1 MHPDTCPI
9 PSPTPLIIDVKV
21 CGHRVRQVLYAP
33 IEQQAPSLSAVD
45 PSEYTAHIRE
55 VLPRSSRIGAGDEA
69 IGALSNCCTA
79 IVASW
84 ERQFQ
89 FHVERLR
96 EDGVTEK
103 GLRAP
108 QIGALHALL
117 AHWTVG
123 CEPATVVM
131 PTGTGKTETM
141 LAITVHERVRRL
153 LVIVPTAALRDQT
166 TYKYLSLG
174 LLKRLGVVGQV
185 ALPPIVGTID
195 HRIETPDE
203 VEALFQ
209 CCNVVISTMA
219 MISGC
224 SAAAKQAMAVLCSHL
239 FIDEAHHIPA
249 PSWDTFRRLFAERAV
264 VQFTATPFRRDGK
277 HVDGKIIYSYPL
289 RKAQAE
295 QYFKPITFIPIQEY
309 HPKRTDEKIARAAV
323 GQLRADLARG
333 LNHLIMARADTVERA
348 GQIHAIYQLIADDYH
363 PVLLHSRQG
372 TAARREGLQRLRGGA
387 SRIVVCVD
395 MLGEGFDL
403 PQLKIAALHDI
414 HKSLAIT
421 LQFTGRFTRHT
432 EGVGNAT
439 VIANIAD
446 ADVDETLRA
455 LYAED
460 PDWNTLLHRLSE
472 GATGRELRRSQF
484 FEGFIDVPEQLAL
497 QNVLPKMSTV
507 VYRTKCQRW
516 RPDAISEFVKEEQL
530 FAGPTTHPREQ
541 VTLFITCER
550 EEVPWGEVKDLRNTT
565 WHLYLLYWDSERQLL
580 FVNSSN
586 NETLH
591 DDLAKVV
598 CGDDVELLRGERV
611 FRCLAGINRLI
622 LMNLGLSH
630 TISRNVRFTM
640 YVGSDIRQGLSEGNV
655 QNKFKSNLFGR
666 GFEHGDKASV
676 GCSQKG
682 RIWSYLIAS
691 DIQEWMGWCQAVGTK
706 LLDDSIVIAEIF
718 KNLIVP
724 RQIMERPDLVPL
736 VIEWPEEMLKRNEA
750 TVQVDIDGEV
760 LPFYEVGLEL
770 VEHQREGM
778 LRFCVS
784 GETKRAEYRIVF
796 RGNVVDFEPTGLATV
811 SIMAGRRRRSLSEWF
826 QDEPPVIRFDS
837 GAYLC
842 YNELFVPRPPEDRQ
856 PFSRDQIEAWTWPGT
871 KLKVESQ
878 TVAKL
883 KESVQY
889 HVIHRLLSVTH
900 DPQYDVVFD
909 DDDAY
914 EAADIVAL
922 RVAGDRLLV
931 HFFHCKYS
939 SSEKPG
945 ARVDDL
951 YAVCG
956 QAQRSVY
963 WKSDVAGLLAHLRQR
978 EVSRID
984 RHNVSRF
991 ERGDLIKLDEIAR
1004 QVHFLTPEF
1013 VIFVV
1018 QPGLSKAAAET
1029 SQLELLAATELY
1041 LQETYNIPL
1050 GVIASV

>member
-1 MHPDTCPI
+1 MHPNTRAAS
-9 PSPTPLIIDVKV
+9 SPFPLVIDVKV
-21 CGHRVRQVLYAP
+21 CGHRVRQVRC
-33 IEQQAPSLSAVD
+33 EQITQETGKSSPAD
-45 PSEYTAHIRE
+45 QSEYTTRIGGLLQRA
-55 VLPRSSRIGAGDEA
+55 SRIGSGHEA
-69 IGALSNCCTA
+69 VGALSECCTA
-79 IVASW
+79 VVASW
-84 ERQFQ
+84 DRQFQ
-89 FHVERLR
+89 FRAERLR
-96 EDGVTEK
+96 ENGVTEK

-123 CEPATVVM
+123 GEPATIVM

-141 LAITVHERVRRL
+141 LAITVHQQVRRL
-153 LVIVPTAALRDQT
+153 LVVVPTAALREQT
-166 TYKYLSLG
+166 THKYLTLG
-174 LLKRLGVVGQV
+174 LLKGLGVVGQA
-185 ALPPIVGTID
+185 ALSPIVGMID
-195 HRIETPDE
+195 HRIDNPDE

-219 MISGC
+219 MINGC
-224 SAAAKQAMAVLCSHL
+224 SAVAQQAMATISSHL

-249 PSWDTFRRLFAERAV
+249 QTWDTFRRLFAERTV

-277 HVDGKIIYSYPL
+277 YVDGKIIYSYPL

-323 GQLRADLARG
+323 GQLRADLAQG

-348 GQIHAIYQLIADDYH
+348 TQVHAIYQRIAGDYH

-372 TAARREGLQRLRGGA
+372 VALRREALQQLRGGE

-432 EGVGNAT
+432 EDVGNAT
-439 VIANIAD
+439 VIANIPD
-446 ADVDETLRA
+446 ADVDDALRA

-484 FEGFIDVPEQLAL
+484 FEGFVDVPEQLAL
-497 QNVLPKMSTV
+497 QNVLPKMSAV
-507 VYRTKCQRW
+507 VCRTKCQYW
-516 RPDAISEFVKEEQL
+516 RPDAICELVKEEQL
-530 FAGPTTHPREQ
+530 FAGPATHPQEH
-541 VTLFITCER
+541 VTLFITCEQ
-550 EEVPWGEVKDLRNTT
+550 EDVSWGEVKDLRNTS
-565 WHLYLLYWDSERQLL
+565 WHLYLLYWDSGRQLL

-591 DDLAKVV
+591 DELAKAV
-598 CGDDVELLRGERV
+598 CGDDVELIRGERV
-611 FRCLAGINRLI
+611 FRCLSGINRLI

-640 YVGSDIRQGLSEGNV
+640 YVGSDIRQGLSEASV

-666 GFEHGDKASV
+666 GFEHGEKASV

-682 RIWSYLIAS
+682 RIWSYLIAR
-691 DIQEWMGWCQAVGTK
+691 DIQEWIEWCHAMGTK
-706 LLDDSIVIAEIF
+706 LLDESIVLAEIF

-724 RQIMERPDLVPL
+724 KQIMERPDLVPL
-736 VIEWPEEMLKRNEA
+736 VIEWPEEMLERNEA
-750 TVQVDIDGEV
+750 NIQVDIDGELV
-760 LPFYEVGLEL
+760 PFYEVGLEL
-770 VEHQREGM
+770 VDHCREGM
-778 LRFCVS
+778 LRFQVS
-784 GETKRAEYRIVF
+784 GQTKRAEYRIVF
-796 RGNVVDFEPTGLATV
+796 RGNVVDFEPVEPTTV
-811 SIMAGRRRRSLSEWF
+811 SILAGRRRRSLSEWF
-826 QDEPPVIRFDS
+826 QHEPPVIRFDS
-837 GAYLC
+837 GAYLR
-842 YNELFVPRPPEDRQ
+842 YNELFMPPTPEDRQ
-856 PFSRDQIEAWTWPGT
+856 PFSRDRIEAWTWPST

-883 KESVQY
+883 TESIQY
-889 HVIHRLLSVTH
+889 RVIHHLLSTAH
-900 DPQYDVVFD
+900 NLQYDIVFD

-922 RVAGDRLLV
+922 KVAGDRLLV

-963 WKSDVAGLLAHLRQR
+963 WKSDVASLFAHLRQR
-978 EVSRID
+978 EVSRVERYNI
-984 RHNVSRF
+984 SRF

-1004 QVHFLTPEF
+1004 HARFLTPEF
-1013 VIFVV
+1013 TIYIV

-1029 SQLELLAATELY
+1029 SQLELLAVTELY

-1050 GVIASV
+1050 GVIASC